1 MFVLFTNIAKK
12 LFLPAIEAASASEKA
27 DHSRN
32 GQTVEIVLTD
42 RALQDGRQDTR
53 IKKDNK
59 MKIDIMSDI
68 EDAVIVESPV
78 VAQSGNAIPPGENSL
93 PQPITGTTD
102 KQVENAVS
110 EELGSAVENAAPRTQ
125 DPDGI
130 AAAGAKAEALQPLG
144 DTEAKA
150 MVAQGTGETAGEES
164 NTERPTDCS
173 KARAA
178 GKRVRKKTTI
188 RRASSEG
195 ETGEAPAWNTPV
207 PFATHTLPGLDS
219 AKLPPVLGDFCR
231 GLSCE
236 MQVSEESVLANAL
249 AVVATCAQSTYSVD
263 LYGNIQPTNLFI
275 MSPTQSTSRKR
286 AALKACIAPI
296 TAWEAA
302 KARELEPRILRENIE
317 KRITKRAIRKLNRNA
332 EQAQSEK
339 DENALEALVTQIC
352 ELEARLKVT
361 TVVPRL
367 VTDTL
372 ARLEETVHQQNDT
385 LSLAS
390 ADDNCL
396 DILSSASSRSSK
408 ELMIRAWDASPYTVD
423 KKGKYYCMR
432 PRLTMTLAPRTS
444 ALEDPKKVRLL
455 QSRGLDTR
463 FIYLMPHNDSR
474 SLARGRRMP
483 GETAKAFFEKVLRL
497 LPASWNE
504 PGEAWNEPGE
514 AVTLTLSSDAEL
526 MWLDYQ
532 DKAERR
538 CQDLDAPMQEWTIRF
553 ASEVVG
559 RIAALFHLLS
569 CADPKNDRTISSEQM
584 AQALTLGDL
593 LFEHAK
599 AAFRLMRQDT
609 PEETARKVL
618 GLVTRK
624 CWSVFS
630 ARDCYQLLKG
640 QPPFRTMK
648 PLIEALED
656 LIERGYI
663 RTVSAKGKNGRAMKR
678 YELNPAV
685 VKKQE
690 EAQAT
695 AALDRGG
702 LTAPVETGEAPKAMA
717 EDNPASERK
726 DTSDSG
732 NASWAGSVEDSGSA
746 QTIEEATLEDGSAGK
761 SYEHAETGGGASAT
775 ADAEK
780 DAIPKVR
787 AQGLSDKI

>member
-150 MVAQGTGETAGEES
+150 MVESTGETAGEES

-178 GKRVRKKTTI
+178 GKRVRKKTAT
-188 RRASSEG
+188 RSRTSSEG

-207 PFATHTLPGLDS
+207 PFATHSLPGLDC
-219 AKLPPVLGDFCR
+219 AKLPPVLGNFCQ
-231 GLSCE
+231 GLAE
-236 MQVSEESVLANAL
+236 ELQMPRESVLANAL

-275 MSPTQSTSRKR
+275 MSPMRSASRKR

-302 KARELEPRILRENIE
+302 KARELEPRLLRENIE

-332 EQAQSEK
+332 EQAQIEK
-339 DENALEALVTQIC
+339 DENALEAFVTQIC

-396 DILSSASSRSSK
+396 DILSSASSRSAK
-408 ELMIRAWDASPYTVD
+408 DLMLRAWDASPYTVD

-463 FIYLMPHNDSR
+463 FIYLMPHNDVR
-474 SLARGRRMP
+474 ALARGRRMP

-504 PGEAWNEPGE
+504 PGEA
-514 AVTLTLSSDAEL
+514 VTLTLSSDAEL

-538 CQDLDAPMQEWTIRF
+538 CQGIDAPMQEWTIRF
-553 ASEVVG
+553 ASDVVG

-584 AQALTLGDL
+584 AQDLTLGDL

-624 CWSVFS
+624 SWSVFS
-630 ARDCYQLLKG
+630 ARVCYQLLKG

-648 PLIEALED
+648 PLKEALET

-685 VKKQE
+685 VIKQE

-702 LTAPVETGEAPKAMA
+702 ITAPVGTGETPRPMA
-717 EDNPASERK
+717 EDTPVSERK
-726 DTSDSG
+726 GTNGSG
-732 NASWAGSVEDSGSA
+732 HASGAGSVEDSGSA
-746 QTIEEATLEDGSAGK
+746 QFIEEATLEDGSAGT
-761 SYEHAETGGGASAT
+761 SYEHTEIGGGASAT

-780 DAIPKVR
+780 GAIPKVC

>member
-68 EDAVIVESPV
+68 EDAVIVEDPV

-93 PQPITGTTD
+93 PQPITGTME

-110 EELGSAVENAAPRTQ
+110 EELGSAVENAAARTQ

-130 AAAGAKAEALQPLG
+130 AAAGAKAEALQHLG

-150 MVAQGTGETAGEES
+150 MVESTGET
-164 NTERPTDCS
+164 
-173 KARAA
+173 A
-178 GKRVRKKTTI
+178 GKRVRKKTAT
-188 RRASSEG
+188 RSRTSSEG

-207 PFATHTLPGLDS
+207 PFATHSLPGLDC

-275 MSPTQSTSRKR
+275 MSPTQSASRKR

-332 EQAQSEK
+332 EQAQIEK
-339 DENALEALVTQIC
+339 DENALEAFVTQIC

-372 ARLEETVHQQNDT
+372 ARLEETVHQQNDS

-408 ELMIRAWDASPYTVD
+408 ELMLRAWDASPYTVD

-432 PRLTMTLAPRTS
+432 PRLSMTLAPRTS
-444 ALEDPKKVRLL
+444 ALEDPKKIKLL

-504 PGEAWNEPGE
+504 PGEA
-514 AVTLTLSSDAEL
+514 VTLTLSSDAEL

-538 CQDLDAPMQEWTIRF
+538 CQSLDAPMQEWTIRF

-559 RIAALFHLLS
+559 RIAALFHLIS

-584 AQALTLGDL
+584 AQALALGDL

-599 AAFRLMRQDT
+599 AAFRIMRQDT
-609 PEETARKVL
+609 PEETAGKVL

-624 CWSVFS
+624 SWSVFS

-648 PLIEALED
+648 PLKEALET

-685 VKKQE
+685 VIKQE

-702 LTAPVETGEAPKAMA
+702 ITAPVGTGETPRPMA

-726 DTSDSG
+726 RTNDSG
-732 NASWAGSVEDSGSA
+732 NASGVGSVEDSGSP
-746 QTIEEATLEDGSAGK
+746 QFIEGATPEDQSA
-761 SYEHAETGGGASAT
+761 SEPSEHAETKERAPAT
-775 ADAEK
+775 ADAEM
-780 DAIPKVR
+780 DAVPQVC

>member
-32 GQTVEIVLTD
+32 EQTVEIVLTD

-78 VAQSGNAIPPGENSL
+78 VAQSGNAIHPGENSL

-130 AAAGAKAEALQPLG
+130 AADGTKAEALQPLG

-150 MVAQGTGETAGEES
+150 MVAQSSGKTA
-164 NTERPTDCS
+164 D
-173 KARAA
+173 
-178 GKRVRKKTTI
+178 KRVRKKTTTKS
-188 RRASSEG
+188 RASSEG
-195 ETGEAPAWNTPV
+195 EAKKTPAWNTPV
-207 PFATHTLPGLDS
+207 PFATHTLPGLDC
-219 AKLPPVLGDFCR
+219 AKLPPVLGNFCQ
-231 GLSCE
+231 GLAE
-236 MQVSEESVLANAL
+236 ELQVPQESVLANAL
-249 AVVATCAQSTYSVD
+249 AVVATCAQSTYIVN
-263 LYGNIQPTNLFI
+263 LYGCNTQPTNLFI
-275 MSPTQSTSRKR
+275 MSPTQSASRKR

-317 KRITKRAIRKLNRNA
+317 KRITKRAIRKLNKNA
-332 EQAQSEK
+332 EQAQIEK
-339 DENALEALVTQIC
+339 DENTLEAFVTQIC
-352 ELEARLKVT
+352 ELEARLKV

-372 ARLEETVHQQNDT
+372 ARLEDTVHQQNDT

-408 ELMIRAWDASPYTVD
+408 ELMLRAWDASPYTVD

-444 ALEDPKKVRLL
+444 SLEDPKKVRLL

-483 GETAKAFFEKVLRL
+483 GETARAFFERVLRL

-504 PGEAWNEPGE
+504 PGEAI
-514 AVTLTLSSDAEL
+514 TLTLSSDAEL

-532 DKAERR
+532 DKAERL
-538 CQDLDAPMQEWTIRF
+538 CHDLDASMQEWTIRF

-609 PEETARKVL
+609 PEETAGKVL

-624 CWSVFS
+624 SWSVFS

-648 PLIEALED
+648 PLKEALEA

-663 RTVSAKGKNGRAMKR
+663 RTVSVKGKNGRAMKR

-685 VKKQE
+685 VIKQE

-702 LTAPVETGEAPKAMA
+702 ITAPVGTGETPRPMA

-726 DTSDSG
+726 GTNDSG
-732 NASWAGSVEDSGSA
+732 NASGAGSVEDSGSA
-746 QTIEEATLEDGSAGK
+746 QTVEGATPEDGSAGEP
-761 SYEHAETGGGASAT
+761 SEHVETGVGVPTT
-775 ADAEK
+775 ADDDKGAV
-780 DAIPKVR
+780 PQVC

>member
-150 MVAQGTGETAGEES
+150 MVTQSSGKTA
-164 NTERPTDCS
+164 D
-173 KARAA
+173 
-178 GKRVRKKTTI
+178 KRVGKKTATKS
-188 RRASSEG
+188 RTSSEG
-195 ETGEAPAWNTPV
+195 EAKEAPAWTTPV
-207 PFATHTLPGLDS
+207 PFATHTLPGLDC

-249 AVVATCAQSTYSVD
+249 AVVATCAQSTYIVD

-275 MSPTQSTSRKR
+275 MSPTQSASRKR

-317 KRITKRAIRKLNRNA
+317 KRITKRAIRKLNRHA
-332 EQAQSEK
+332 EQAQIEK
-339 DENALEALVTQIC
+339 DENALEAFVTQIC
-352 ELEARLKVT
+352 ELETRLKVT

-372 ARLEETVHQQNDT
+372 ARLEDTVHQQNDS

-408 ELMIRAWDASPYTVD
+408 ELMLRAWDASPYTVD

-432 PRLTMTLAPRTS
+432 PRLSMALAPRRS
-444 ALEDPKKVRLL
+444 ALEDPKKIKLL
-455 QSRGLDTR
+455 QSRELDTR

-504 PGEAWNEPGE
+504 PGEA
-514 AVTLTLSSDAEL
+514 VTLTLSSDAEL

-532 DKAERR
+532 DRAGRR
-538 CQDLDAPMQEWTIRF
+538 CQGLDAPMQEWTIRF

-624 CWSVFS
+624 SWSVFS

-648 PLIEALED
+648 PLKEALET

-685 VKKQE
+685 VIKQE

-702 LTAPVETGEAPKAMA
+702 LAPVGTGETPRPMA
-717 EDNPASERK
+717 EDNPVSERK
-726 DTSDSG
+726 GTNGSG
-732 NASWAGSVEDSGSA
+732 NASGAGSVEDSGSP
-746 QTIEEATLEDGSAGK
+746 QFIEGATPEDQSA
-761 SYEHAETGGGASAT
+761 SEPSEHAETGGGASAT
-775 ADAEK
+775 ADAEM
-780 DAIPKVR
+780 DAVPQVC
-787 AQGLSDKI
+787 AQGLSGKI

>member
-93 PQPITGTTD
+93 PQPITDTTD

-110 EELGSAVENAAPRTQ
+110 EELGSAVKNAAARTQ
-125 DPDGI
+125 DSDGI

-150 MVAQGTGETAGEES
+150 MVESTGET
-164 NTERPTDCS
+164 
-173 KARAA
+173 A
-178 GKRVRKKTTI
+178 GKRVRKKTAT
-188 RRASSEG
+188 RSRTSSEG

-207 PFATHTLPGLDS
+207 PFATHSLPGLDC
-219 AKLPPVLGDFCR
+219 AKLPPVLGNFCQ
-231 GLSCE
+231 GLADE
-236 MQVSEESVLANAL
+236 LQVPRESVLANTL

-275 MSPTQSTSRKR
+275 MSPMRSASRKR

-302 KARELEPRILRENIE
+302 KARELEPRLLRENIE

-332 EQAQSEK
+332 EQAQIEK
-339 DENALEALVTQIC
+339 DETALEALVTQIC
-352 ELEARLKVT
+352 ELETRLRVT

-372 ARLEETVHQQNDT
+372 ARLEETVHQQNDS

-408 ELMIRAWDASPYTVD
+408 ELMLRAWDASPYTVD

-432 PRLTMTLAPRTS
+432 PRLSMALAPRRS
-444 ALEDPKKVRLL
+444 AFEDPKKIKLL

-474 SLARGRRMP
+474 SPARGRRMP

-504 PGEAWNEPGE
+504 PGEA
-514 AVTLTLSSDAEL
+514 VTLTLSSDAEL
-526 MWLDYQ
+526 LWLEYQ
-532 DKAERR
+532 DRAERR
-538 CQDLDAPMQEWTIRF
+538 CQGLDAPMQEWTIRF
-553 ASEVVG
+553 ASDVVG
-559 RIAALFHLLS
+559 RIAALFHLIS

-584 AQALTLGDL
+584 AQALALGDL
-593 LFEHAK
+593 LFKHAK

-648 PLIEALED
+648 PLKEALET

-685 VKKQE
+685 VIKQE

-702 LTAPVETGEAPKAMA
+702 ITAPVGTGETPRPMA
-717 EDNPASERK
+717 EDNVSEHK
-726 DTSDSG
+726 GTSDSG

-746 QTIEEATLEDGSAGK
+746 QTIEEATPEDRSTEK
-761 SYEHAETGGGASAT
+761 SSEHVETGGGASAT
-775 ADAEK
+775 ANAEK
-780 DAIPKVR
+780 GAVPQVC

>member
-59 MKIDIMSDI
+59 MKIGIMSDI
-68 EDAVIVESPV
+68 EDAVIVEDPV

-150 MVAQGTGETAGEES
+150 MVAQSSGKTA
-164 NTERPTDCS
+164 D
-173 KARAA
+173 
-178 GKRVRKKTTI
+178 KRVRKKTTI

-195 ETGEAPAWNTPV
+195 ETKEAPAWTTPV
-207 PFATHTLPGLDS
+207 PFATHSLPRLDS
-219 AKLPPVLGDFCR
+219 AKLPPVLGNFCQ
-231 GLSCE
+231 GLAE
-236 MQVSEESVLANAL
+236 ELQVPKESVLANAL
-249 AVVATCAQSTYSVD
+249 AVVATCAQSTYSVN
-263 LYGNIQPTNLFI
+263 LYGCNTQPTNLFI
-275 MSPTQSTSRKR
+275 MSPAQSASRKR
-286 AALKACIAPI
+286 AALKACIAPT

-332 EQAQSEK
+332 EQAQIEK
-339 DENALEALVTQIC
+339 DENALEAFVTQIC
-352 ELEARLKVT
+352 ELETRLKVT

-372 ARLEETVHQQNDT
+372 ARLEETVHQQNDS

-408 ELMIRAWDASPYTVD
+408 ELMLRAWDASPYTVD

-483 GETAKAFFEKVLRL
+483 GETARAFFEKVLRL

-504 PGEAWNEPGE
+504 PGEAI
-514 AVTLTLSSDAEL
+514 TLTLSSDAEL

-538 CQDLDAPMQEWTIRF
+538 CQGLDAPMQEWTIRF

-609 PEETARKVL
+609 PEETAGKVL

-624 CWSVFS
+624 SWSLFS

-648 PLIEALED
+648 PLNEALET

-663 RTVSAKGKNGRAMKR
+663 RTVSVEGKNGRAMKR

-685 VKKQE
+685 VIKQE
-690 EAQAT
+690 EAQA
-695 AALDRGG
+695 ADALDRGS
-702 LTAPVETGEAPKAMA
+702 LTVGTGETPRPMA
-717 EDNPASERK
+717 EDNPVSEHK
-726 DTSDSG
+726 GTNGSG
-732 NASWAGSVEDSGSA
+732 NASGASSVEDSGSA
-746 QTIEEATLEDGSAGK
+746 QIVGKATPEDGSAGEP
-761 SYEHAETGGGASAT
+761 SEHVETGGGVLAT
-775 ADAEK
+775 ADAEM
-780 DAIPKVR
+780 DAVPQVC

>member
-68 EDAVIVESPV
+68 EDAVIVENPV
-78 VAQSGNAIPPGENSL
+78 VAQSGNTIPPGENSL
-93 PQPITGTTD
+93 PQPIAGTTD
-102 KQVENAVS
+102 KQVESAVS
-110 EELGSAVENAAPRTQ
+110 VELCSAVKNAAPHTQ

-150 MVAQGTGETAGEES
+150 MVESTGETAGDES
-164 NTERPTDCS
+164 NTERLTDCS

-178 GKRVRKKTTI
+178 GKRVRKKTAT
-188 RRASSEG
+188 RSRTSSEG

-207 PFATHTLPGLDS
+207 PFATHSLPGLDC
-219 AKLPPVLGDFCR
+219 AKLPPVLGNFCQ
-231 GLSCE
+231 GLAE
-236 MQVSEESVLANAL
+236 ELQVPRESVLANAL

-275 MSPTQSTSRKR
+275 MSPMRSASRKR

-317 KRITKRAIRKLNRNA
+317 KRITKRAIRKLNRHA
-332 EQAQSEK
+332 EQAQIEK
-339 DENALEALVTQIC
+339 DENALEAFVTQIC

-408 ELMIRAWDASPYTVD
+408 ELMLRAWDASPYTVD
-423 KKGKYYCMR
+423 KKGKFYCMR

-463 FIYLMPHNDSR
+463 FLYLMPHNDSR

-483 GETAKAFFEKVLRL
+483 GKTAKAFFEKVLRL

-504 PGEAWNEPGE
+504 PGEA
-514 AVTLTLSSDAEL
+514 VTLTLSSDAKL

-538 CQDLDAPMQEWTIRF
+538 CQGLDAPMQEWTIRF
-553 ASEVVG
+553 ASDVVG

-584 AQALTLGDL
+584 AQALALGDL

-624 CWSVFS
+624 SWSVFS

-648 PLIEALED
+648 PLKEALET

-685 VKKQE
+685 VIKQE

-702 LTAPVETGEAPKAMA
+702 ITAPVGTGETPRPMA

-726 DTSDSG
+726 RTNDSG
-732 NASWAGSVEDSGSA
+732 NASWDGSVEDSGSP
-746 QTIEEATLEDGSAGK
+746 QFI
-761 SYEHAETGGGASAT
+761 
-775 ADAEK
+775 
-780 DAIPKVR
+780 
-787 AQGLSDKI
+787 

>member
-68 EDAVIVESPV
+68 EDAVIVEDPV

-150 MVAQGTGETAGEES
+150 MVAQSSGKTA
-164 NTERPTDCS
+164 D
-173 KARAA
+173 
-178 GKRVRKKTTI
+178 KRVRKKTTI

-195 ETGEAPAWNTPV
+195 ETKEAPAWTTPV
-207 PFATHTLPGLDS
+207 PFATHSLPRLDS
-219 AKLPPVLGDFCR
+219 AKLPPVLGNFCQ
-231 GLSCE
+231 GLAE
-236 MQVSEESVLANAL
+236 ELQMPQESVLANAL

-275 MSPTQSTSRKR
+275 MSPMRSASRKR
-286 AALKACIAPI
+286 AALKACIAPT

-332 EQAQSEK
+332 EQAQIEK
-339 DENALEALVTQIC
+339 DENALEAFVTQIC
-352 ELEARLKVT
+352 ELETRLKVT

-372 ARLEETVHQQNDT
+372 ARLEETVHQQNDS

-408 ELMIRAWDASPYTVD
+408 ELMLRAWDASPYTVD

-483 GETAKAFFEKVLRL
+483 GETARAFFEKVLRL

-504 PGEAWNEPGE
+504 PGEAI
-514 AVTLTLSSDAEL
+514 TLTLSSDAEL

-538 CQDLDAPMQEWTIRF
+538 CQGLDAPMQEWTIRF

-609 PEETARKVL
+609 PEETAGKVL

-624 CWSVFS
+624 SWSLFS

-648 PLIEALED
+648 PLNEALET

-663 RTVSAKGKNGRAMKR
+663 RTVSVEGKNGRAMKR

-685 VKKQE
+685 VIKQE

-695 AALDRGG
+695 AALDRGS
-702 LTAPVETGEAPKAMA
+702 LTVGTGETPRPMA
-717 EDNPASERK
+717 EDNPVSEHK
-726 DTSDSG
+726 GTNGSG
-732 NASWAGSVEDSGSA
+732 NASGASSVEDSGSA
-746 QTIEEATLEDGSAGK
+746 QIVGKATPEDGSAGEP
-761 SYEHAETGGGASAT
+761 SEHVETGGGVLAT
-775 ADAEK
+775 ADAEM
-780 DAIPKVR
+780 DAVPQVC

>member
-68 EDAVIVESPV
+68 EDAVIVEDPV

-93 PQPITGTTD
+93 PQPITGTMD

-150 MVAQGTGETAGEES
+150 MVAQSSGKTA
-164 NTERPTDCS
+164 D
-173 KARAA
+173 
-178 GKRVRKKTTI
+178 KRVRKKTATKS
-188 RRASSEG
+188 RASSEG

-207 PFATHTLPGLDS
+207 LFATHTLPGLDC
-219 AKLPPVLGDFCR
+219 AKLPPVLGAFCR

-275 MSPTQSTSRKR
+275 MSPMRSASRKR
-286 AALKACIAPI
+286 AALKTCVAPI

-302 KARELEPRILRENIE
+302 KARELEPRIIRENIE

-332 EQAQSEK
+332 EQAQIEK
-339 DENALEALVTQIC
+339 DETALEALVTQIC

-372 ARLEETVHQQNDT
+372 ARLEETVHQQNDS

-408 ELMIRAWDASPYTVD
+408 ELMLRAWDASPYTVD

-432 PRLTMTLAPRTS
+432 PRLSMTLAPRRS

-483 GETAKAFFEKVLRL
+483 GETVRAFFEKVLRL
-497 LPASWNE
+497 LPAS
-504 PGEAWNEPGE
+504 WNEPGE

-532 DKAERR
+532 DKAERL
-538 CQDLDAPMQEWTIRF
+538 CQGLDAPMQEWTIRF
-553 ASEVVG
+553 ASDVVG
-559 RIAALFHLLS
+559 RIAALFHLIS

-584 AQALTLGDL
+584 AQALALGDL

-599 AAFRLMRQDT
+599 EAFRLMRQDT

-624 CWSVFS
+624 SWSVFS

-648 PLIEALED
+648 PLKEALET
-656 LIERGYI
+656 LIERCYI

-685 VKKQE
+685 VIKQE
-690 EAQAT
+690 EAQA
-695 AALDRGG
+695 ADALDRGS
-702 LTAPVETGEAPKAMA
+702 LTVGTGETPRPMA
-717 EDNPASERK
+717 EDNPVSEHK
-726 DTSDSG
+726 GTNGSG
-732 NASWAGSVEDSGSA
+732 NASGAGSVEDSGSP
-746 QTIEEATLEDGSAGK
+746 QFIEGATPEDQSA
-761 SYEHAETGGGASAT
+761 SEPSEHAETGGGASAT
-775 ADAEK
+775 ADAEMN
-780 DAIPKVR
+780 AVPQVC
-787 AQGLSDKI
+787 AQGLSDRI

>member
-1 MFVLFTNIAKK
+1 MFTLLGNILKSC
-12 LFLPAIEAASASEKA
+12 FPPASKVMFRTWSANDALCRE
-27 DHSRN
+27 
-32 GQTVEIVLTD
+32 TVRIVLIGK
-42 RALQDGRQDTR
+42 APQDAMEDAGTQV
-53 IKKDNK
+53 KKDNK
-59 MKIDIMSDI
+59 MKINMSDI
-68 EDAVIVESPV
+68 EDAVIVEGPV
-78 VAQSGNAIPPGENSL
+78 DPPSGNASQPGVRAL
-93 PQPITGTTD
+93 PQPIAGIVD
-102 KQVENAVS
+102 KQAKKAVNAEVESSVEN
-110 EELGSAVENAAPRTQ
+110 ERTL
-125 DPDGI
+125 DSDGI
-130 AAAGAKAEALQPLG
+130 AAAETGAEALQPLE
-144 DTEAKA
+144 DTEAKS
-150 MVAQGTGETAGEES
+150 MVAQSTGKPEGEES
-164 NTERPTDCS
+164 KTEIPN
-173 KARAA
+173 ARAA
-178 GKRVRKKTTI
+178 GKRVRKKTATKSC
-188 RRASSEG
+188 ASSEG
-195 ETGEAPAWNTPV
+195 EAKDAPAWATPV
-207 PFATHTLPGLDS
+207 PFATHSLPGLDC
-219 AKLPPVLGDFCR
+219 AKLPPVLGNFCQ
-231 GLSCE
+231 GLADE
-236 MQVSEESVLANAL
+236 LQVPRESVLANAL

-275 MSPTQSTSRKR
+275 MSPTQSASRKR

-302 KARELEPRILRENIE
+302 KARELEPKILRENIE

-332 EQAQSEK
+332 EQAQIEK

-408 ELMIRAWDASPYTVD
+408 ELMLRAWDASPYTVD

-432 PRLTMTLAPRTS
+432 PRLSMTLAPRTS
-444 ALEDPKKVRLL
+444 ALEDPKKIKLL

-483 GETAKAFFEKVLRL
+483 GETARAFFEKVLRL
-497 LPASWNE
+497 LPAS
-504 PGEAWNEPGE
+504 WNEPGE

-538 CQDLDAPMQEWTIRF
+538 CQGIDAPMQEWTIRF
-553 ASEVVG
+553 ASDVVG
-559 RIAALFHLLS
+559 RIAALFHLIS

-624 CWSVFS
+624 SWSVFS

-648 PLIEALED
+648 PLKEALET

-685 VKKQE
+685 VIKQE

-702 LTAPVETGEAPKAMA
+702 ITAPVGTGETPRPMA
-717 EDNPASERK
+717 EDTPVSERK
-726 DTSDSG
+726 GTNGSG
-732 NASWAGSVEDSGSA
+732 HASGAGSVEDSGSA
-746 QTIEEATLEDGSAGK
+746 QFIEEATLEDGSAGT
-761 SYEHAETGGGASAT
+761 SYEHTEIGGGASAT

-780 DAIPKVR
+780 GAIPKVC

>member
-1 MFVLFTNIAKK
+1 MFTLLGNILKSC
-12 LFLPAIEAASASEKA
+12 FPPASKVMFRTWSANDALCRE
-27 DHSRN
+27 
-32 GQTVEIVLTD
+32 TVRIVLIGK
-42 RALQDGRQDTR
+42 APQDAMEDAGTQV
-53 IKKDNK
+53 KKNNK
-59 MKIDIMSDI
+59 MKINMSDI
-68 EDAVIVESPV
+68 EDAVIVVGPV
-78 VAQSGNAIPPGENSL
+78 DPPSGNASQPGVRAL
-93 PQPITGTTD
+93 PQPIAGIVD
-102 KQVENAVS
+102 KQAKKAVNAEVESSVEN
-110 EELGSAVENAAPRTQ
+110 ERTL
-125 DPDGI
+125 DSDGI
-130 AAAGAKAEALQPLG
+130 AAAETGAEALQPLG

-150 MVAQGTGETAGEES
+150 MVESTGETAGEES

-173 KARAA
+173 KDGAA
-178 GKRVRKKTTI
+178 GKRVRKKTAT
-188 RRASSEG
+188 RSRTSSEG
-195 ETGEAPAWNTPV
+195 ETGEAPAWTTPV
-207 PFATHTLPGLDS
+207 PFATHSLPGLDC
-219 AKLPPVLGDFCR
+219 AKLPPVLGNFCQ
-231 GLSCE
+231 GLAE
-236 MQVSEESVLANAL
+236 ELQVPQESVLANAL

-263 LYGNIQPTNLFI
+263 LYGNIQSTNLFI
-275 MSPTQSTSRKR
+275 MSPMRSASRKR

-332 EQAQSEK
+332 EQAQIEK
-339 DENALEALVTQIC
+339 DETALEAFVTQIC
-352 ELEARLKVT
+352 ELETRLKVT

-372 ARLEETVHQQNDT
+372 ARLEETVHQQNDS

-408 ELMIRAWDASPYTVD
+408 ELMLRAWDASPYTVD

-463 FIYLMPHNDSR
+463 FIYLMPHNDVR

-483 GETAKAFFEKVLRL
+483 GETARAFFEKVLRL
-497 LPASWNE
+497 LPAS
-504 PGEAWNEPGE
+504 WNEPGE

-532 DKAERR
+532 DRAERL
-538 CQDLDAPMQEWTIRF
+538 CQGLDAPMQEWTIRF

-559 RIAALFHLLS
+559 RIAALFHLIS

-618 GLVTRK
+618 DLVTRK
-624 CWSVFS
+624 SWSVFS

-648 PLIEALED
+648 PLNEALET

-685 VKKQE
+685 
-690 EAQAT
+690 
-695 AALDRGG
+695 
-702 LTAPVETGEAPKAMA
+702 
-717 EDNPASERK
+717 
-726 DTSDSG
+726 
-732 NASWAGSVEDSGSA
+732 
-746 QTIEEATLEDGSAGK
+746 
-761 SYEHAETGGGASAT
+761 
-775 ADAEK
+775 
-780 DAIPKVR
+780 AIK
-787 AQGLSDKI
+787 

>member
-68 EDAVIVESPV
+68 EDAVIVEDPV

-93 PQPITGTTD
+93 PQPITGTMD

-110 EELGSAVENAAPRTQ
+110 EELGSAVENTAPRTQ

-130 AAAGAKAEALQPLG
+130 AAAGAKAEALQHLG

-150 MVAQGTGETAGEES
+150 MVESTGETAG
-164 NTERPTDCS
+164 
-173 KARAA
+173 
-178 GKRVRKKTTI
+178 KRVGKKTAT
-188 RRASSEG
+188 RSRTSSEG

-207 PFATHTLPGLDS
+207 PFATHSLPGLDC

-275 MSPTQSTSRKR
+275 MSPTQSASRKR

-332 EQAQSEK
+332 EQAQIEK
-339 DENALEALVTQIC
+339 DENALEAFVTQLC
-352 ELEARLKVT
+352 ELETRLKVT

-385 LSLAS
+385 LSLAT

-408 ELMIRAWDASPYTVD
+408 ELMLRAWDASPYTVD
-423 KKGKYYCMR
+423 KKGKFYCMR

-504 PGEAWNEPGE
+504 PGEA
-514 AVTLTLSSDAEL
+514 VTLTLSSDAEL

-532 DKAERR
+532 DKAERL
-538 CQDLDAPMQEWTIRF
+538 CHELDASMQEWTIRF

-559 RIAALFHLLS
+559 RIAALFHLIS

-584 AQALTLGDL
+584 AQALALGDL

-624 CWSVFS
+624 SWSLFS

-648 PLIEALED
+648 PLNKALED
-656 LIERGYI
+656 LIEHGYI
-663 RTVSAKGKNGRAMKR
+663 RTVSAKGRNGRAMKR

-685 VKKQE
+685 VIKQE

-702 LTAPVETGEAPKAMA
+702 LTLGTGETPRPMA

-726 DTSDSG
+726 STNDSG
-732 NASWAGSVEDSGSA
+732 NTSWAGSVEDSESA
-746 QTIEEATLEDGSAGK
+746 QTVEEATLEDGSAGK
-761 SYEHAETGGGASAT
+761 SYEHAETGGGAPAT
-775 ADAEK
+775 ADAEM
-780 DAIPKVR
+780 DAVPQVC

>member
-32 GQTVEIVLTD
+32 GQTVEIALTD

-93 PQPITGTTD
+93 PQPITGTMD

-125 DPDGI
+125 DSDGI

-150 MVAQGTGETAGEES
+150 MVESTGETAGEES
-164 NTERPTDCS
+164 NTERLTDCS

-178 GKRVRKKTTI
+178 GKRVRKKTAT
-188 RRASSEG
+188 RSRTSSEG

-207 PFATHTLPGLDS
+207 PFATHSLPGLDC
-219 AKLPPVLGDFCR
+219 AKLPPVLGNFCQ
-231 GLSCE
+231 GLAE
-236 MQVSEESVLANAL
+236 ELQIPRESVLANAL

-275 MSPTQSTSRKR
+275 MSPMRSASRKR

-302 KARELEPRILRENIE
+302 KARELEPRLLRENIE

-332 EQAQSEK
+332 EQAQIEK
-339 DENALEALVTQIC
+339 DENALEAFVTQIC

-372 ARLEETVHQQNDT
+372 ARLEETVHQQNDS

-408 ELMIRAWDASPYTVD
+408 ELMLRAWDASPYTVD

-463 FIYLMPHNDSR
+463 FLYLMPHNDSR

-483 GETAKAFFEKVLRL
+483 GETARAFFEKVLRL
-497 LPASWNE
+497 LPAS
-504 PGEAWNEPGE
+504 WNEPGE

-532 DKAERR
+532 DKAERL
-538 CQDLDAPMQEWTIRF
+538 CQGLDAPMQEWTIRF

-559 RIAALFHLLS
+559 RIAALFHLIS

-584 AQALTLGDL
+584 AQALALGDL

-624 CWSVFS
+624 SWSLFS

-648 PLIEALED
+648 PLNKALED
-656 LIERGYI
+656 LIEHGYI
-663 RTVSAKGKNGRAMKR
+663 RTVSAKGRNGRAMKR

-685 VKKQE
+685 VIKQE

-702 LTAPVETGEAPKAMA
+702 LTPVGTGETPRPMA

-726 DTSDSG
+726 STNDSG
-732 NASWAGSVEDSGSA
+732 NTSWAGDGVDAESA
-746 QTIEEATLEDGSAGK
+746 QTVEEATLEDGSAGK
-761 SYEHAETGGGASAT
+761 SYEHAETGGGAPAT
-775 ADAEK
+775 ADAEM
-780 DAIPKVR
+780 DAVPQVC
-787 AQGLSDKI
+787 AQGLSDKEQATAD

>member
-68 EDAVIVESPV
+68 EDAVIVETPV

-93 PQPITGTTD
+93 PQPITGTMD

-110 EELGSAVENAAPRTQ
+110 EALGSAVENAASRTQ
-125 DPDGI
+125 DSDGI
-130 AAAGAKAEALQPLG
+130 AAVGAKAEALQPLG

-150 MVAQGTGETAGEES
+150 MVESTGETAGEES
-164 NTERPTDCS
+164 KTERPTDCS

-178 GKRVRKKTTI
+178 GKRVRKKTAT
-188 RRASSEG
+188 RSRTSSEG

-207 PFATHTLPGLDS
+207 PFATHSLPGLDC
-219 AKLPPVLGDFCR
+219 AKLPPVLGNFCQ
-231 GLSCE
+231 GLAE
-236 MQVSEESVLANAL
+236 ELQMPRESVLANAL
-249 AVVATCAQSTYSVD
+249 AVVATCAQSTYIVN
-263 LYGNIQPTNLFI
+263 LYGCNTQPTNLFI
-275 MSPTQSTSRKR
+275 MSPMRSASRKR

-332 EQAQSEK
+332 EQAQIEK

-372 ARLEETVHQQNDT
+372 ARLEETVHQQNDS

-408 ELMIRAWDASPYTVD
+408 ELMLRAWDASPYTVD

-444 ALEDPKKVRLL
+444 ALEDPKKIKLL

-463 FIYLMPHNDSR
+463 FIYLMPHNNSR

-483 GETAKAFFEKVLRL
+483 GETARAFFEKVLRL

-504 PGEAWNEPGE
+504 PVEAI
-514 AVTLTLSSDAEL
+514 TLTLSSDAEL

-532 DKAERR
+532 DKAERL
-538 CQDLDAPMQEWTIRF
+538 CHDLDASMQEWTIRF

-559 RIAALFHLLS
+559 RIAALFHLIS

-584 AQALTLGDL
+584 AQALALGDL

-609 PEETARKVL
+609 PEETAGKVL

-624 CWSVFS
+624 SWSVFS

-648 PLIEALED
+648 PLKEALET

-685 VKKQE
+685 VIKQ

-695 AALDRGG
+695 DALDRGG
-702 LTAPVETGEAPKAMA
+702 LQVGTGETPRPMA
-717 EDNPASERK
+717 EDNPVSERK
-726 DTSDSG
+726 GTNGSG
-732 NASWAGSVEDSGSA
+732 NASGAGSVEDSGSP
-746 QTIEEATLEDGSAGK
+746 QFIEGATPKDGSADEP
-761 SYEHAETGGGASAT
+761 SEYAETGRGASAT
-775 ADAEK
+775 TDAEK
-780 DAIPKVR
+780 GTVPQVC
-787 AQGLSDKI
+787 AQGLSGKEQATAD

>member
-68 EDAVIVESPV
+68 EDAVIVEDPV

-93 PQPITGTTD
+93 PQPITGTMD

-125 DPDGI
+125 DSDGI

-150 MVAQGTGETAGEES
+150 MVESTGETAGEES

-173 KARAA
+173 KAGAA
-178 GKRVRKKTTI
+178 GKRVRKKTAT
-188 RRASSEG
+188 RSRTSSEG
-195 ETGEAPAWNTPV
+195 ETGEASAWTTPV
-207 PFATHTLPGLDS
+207 PFATHTLPGLDC
-219 AKLPPVLGDFCR
+219 AKLPPVLGNFCQ
-231 GLSCE
+231 GLAE
-236 MQVSEESVLANAL
+236 ELQVSQESVLANTL

-275 MSPTQSTSRKR
+275 MSPTQSASRKR

-302 KARELEPRILRENIE
+302 KARELEPRITRENIE
-317 KRITKRAIRKLNRNA
+317 KRIIKRAIRKLNRNA
-332 EQAQSEK
+332 EQAQIEK
-339 DENALEALVTQIC
+339 DETTLEALVTQIC
-352 ELEARLKVT
+352 ELEARLRVT

-372 ARLEETVHQQNDT
+372 ARLEDTVHQQNDT

-408 ELMIRAWDASPYTVD
+408 ELMLRAWDASPYTVD

-444 ALEDPKKVRLL
+444 ALEDPKKIKLL

-483 GETAKAFFEKVLRL
+483 GKTAKAFFEKVLRL
-497 LPASWNE
+497 LPAS
-504 PGEAWNEPGE
+504 WNEPGE

-538 CQDLDAPMQEWTIRF
+538 CQSLDAPMQEWTIRF

-559 RIAALFHLLS
+559 RIAALFHLIS

-599 AAFRLMRQDT
+599 AAFRLIRQDT

-624 CWSVFS
+624 SWSLFS

-648 PLIEALED
+648 PLKEALEA
-656 LIERGYI
+656 LIEHGYI

-685 VKKQE
+685 VIKQE

-702 LTAPVETGEAPKAMA
+702 ITAPVGTGETPRPMA
-717 EDNPASERK
+717 EDTPVSERK
-726 DTSDSG
+726 GTNGSG
-732 NASWAGSVEDSGSA
+732 HASGAGSVEDSGSA
-746 QTIEEATLEDGSAGK
+746 QFIEEATLEDGSAGT
-761 SYEHAETGGGASAT
+761 SYEHTEIGGGASAT

-780 DAIPKVR
+780 GAIPKVC

>member
-1 MFVLFTNIAKK
+1 M
-12 LFLPAIEAASASEKA
+12 
-27 DHSRN
+27 
-32 GQTVEIVLTD
+32 LTD
-42 RALQDGRQDTR
+42 RALHDGARKAGTQ
-53 IKKDNK
+53 IKTDNT
-59 MKIDIMSDI
+59 MKINMSDI
-68 EDAVIVESPV
+68 EDAVIVEDPV
-78 VAQSGNAIPPGENSL
+78 VAQSG
-93 PQPITGTTD
+93 
-102 KQVENAVS
+102 NAVS
-110 EELGSAVENAAPRTQ
+110 EELGSAVENAAAHTQ
-125 DPDGI
+125 DSDGI
-130 AAAGAKAEALQPLG
+130 AAAGTKAEALQPHA
-144 DTEAKA
+144 EAKA
-150 MVAQGTGETAGEES
+150 MVESTGETAGEES

-178 GKRVRKKTTI
+178 GKRGRKKTAT
-188 RRASSEG
+188 RSRTSSEG

-207 PFATHTLPGLDS
+207 PFATHSLPGLDC
-219 AKLPPVLGDFCR
+219 AKLPPVLGNFCQ
-231 GLSCE
+231 GLADE
-236 MQVSEESVLANAL
+236 LQVPQESVLANAL
-249 AVVATCAQSTYSVD
+249 AVVATCAQSTYIVN
-263 LYGNIQPTNLFI
+263 LYGCNTQPTNLFI
-275 MSPTQSTSRKR
+275 MSPTQSASRKR

-332 EQAQSEK
+332 EQAQIEK
-339 DENALEALVTQIC
+339 DENALEAFVTQIC

-408 ELMIRAWDASPYTVD
+408 ELMLRAWDASPYTVD

-444 ALEDPKKVRLL
+444 ALEDPKKIKLL

-463 FIYLMPHNDSR
+463 FIYLMPHNDVR

-483 GETAKAFFEKVLRL
+483 GETARAFFEKVLRL
-497 LPASWNE
+497 LPAS
-504 PGEAWNEPGE
+504 WNEPGE

-538 CQDLDAPMQEWTIRF
+538 CQGLDAPMQEWTIRF

-569 CADPKNDRTISSEQM
+569 CADPKTHRTISSEQM
-584 AQALTLGDL
+584 AQALALGDL

-599 AAFRLMRQDT
+599 AAFRLMCQDT
-609 PEETARKVL
+609 PEETAGKVL

-624 CWSVFS
+624 SWSVFS

-648 PLIEALED
+648 PLKEALET

-663 RTVSAKGKNGRAMKR
+663 RTVSVKGKNGRAMKR

-685 VKKQE
+685 VIKE

-695 AALDRGG
+695 VALDRGG
-702 LTAPVETGEAPKAMA
+702 LAPVGTGETPRPMA
-717 EDNPASERK
+717 EDNPVSERMG
-726 DTSDSG
+726 TNGSG
-732 NASWAGSVEDSGSA
+732 HASGAGSVEDSGSA
-746 QTIEEATLEDGSAGK
+746 QIVGEATPKDGSAGEP
-761 SYEHAETGGGASAT
+761 SEHTEAGRGASAT
-775 ADAEK
+775 ADA
-780 DAIPKVR
+780 
-787 AQGLSDKI
+787 

>member
-110 EELGSAVENAAPRTQ
+110 EELGSAVENAAARRQ
-125 DPDGI
+125 DSDGI
-130 AAAGAKAEALQPLG
+130 AAAEAKAEALQPLG

-150 MVAQGTGETAGEES
+150 MVAQGSGKTAG
-164 NTERPTDCS
+164 RRVGK
-173 KARAA
+173 KAATKSRT
-178 GKRVRKKTTI
+178 G
-188 RRASSEG
+188 SEG
-195 ETGEAPAWNTPV
+195 EAKDAPEWTTPV
-207 PFATHTLPGLDS
+207 PFATHSLPGLDC

-275 MSPTQSTSRKR
+275 MSPTQSASRKR

-332 EQAQSEK
+332 EQAQIEK

-372 ARLEETVHQQNDT
+372 ARLEETVHQQNDS

-408 ELMIRAWDASPYTVD
+408 ELMLRAWDASPYTVD

-463 FIYLMPHNDSR
+463 FLYLMPHNDSR

-483 GETAKAFFEKVLRL
+483 GETARAFFEKVLRL

-504 PGEAWNEPGE
+504 PGEA
-514 AVTLTLSSDAEL
+514 VTLTLSSDAEL
-526 MWLDYQ
+526 LWLDYQ
-532 DKAERR
+532 NKAERR
-538 CQDLDAPMQEWTIRF
+538 CQSLDAPMQEWTIRF

-559 RIAALFHLLS
+559 RIAALFHLIS

-609 PEETARKVL
+609 PEETAKKVL

-624 CWSVFS
+624 SWSVFS

-648 PLIEALED
+648 PLNETLET
-656 LIERGYI
+656 LIEHGYI
-663 RTVSAKGKNGRAMKR
+663 RTVSAKGRNGRAMKR

-685 VKKQE
+685 VIKQE

-717 EDNPASERK
+717 EDNPVSEHK
-726 DTSDSG
+726 GTNGSG
-732 NASWAGSVEDSGSA
+732 NASGAGFVEDARSPQIVEG
-746 QTIEEATLEDGSAGK
+746 ATPEDGSAGT
-761 SYEHAETGGGASAT
+761 SHEHAETGEGASAT

-780 DAIPKVR
+780 GAVPQVC
-787 AQGLSDKI
+787 AQGLSGKI

>member
-12 LFLPAIEAASASEKA
+12 LFLPAIEAVSESENA
-27 DHSRN
+27 DSRN

-59 MKIDIMSDI
+59 MKIDITSDI
-68 EDAVIVESPV
+68 EDAVIVEDPV

-110 EELGSAVENAAPRTQ
+110 EELCSAVENAAARRQ
-125 DPDGI
+125 DSDGI
-130 AAAGAKAEALQPLG
+130 AAAEAKAEALQPLG

-150 MVAQGTGETAGEES
+150 MVAQGSGKTAG
-164 NTERPTDCS
+164 RRVGK
-173 KARAA
+173 KAATKSRT
-178 GKRVRKKTTI
+178 G
-188 RRASSEG
+188 SEG
-195 ETGEAPAWNTPV
+195 EAKDAPEWTTPV
-207 PFATHTLPGLDS
+207 PFATHTLPGLDC
-219 AKLPPVLGDFCR
+219 ARLPPVLGNFCQ
-231 GLSCE
+231 GLAE
-236 MQVSEESVLANAL
+236 ELQMPRESVLANAL

-263 LYGNIQPTNLFI
+263 LYSNIQPTNLFI
-275 MSPTQSTSRKR
+275 MSPMRSASRKR

-317 KRITKRAIRKLNRNA
+317 KRITKRAIRKLNKKA
-332 EQAQSEK
+332 EQAQIEK
-339 DENALEALVTQIC
+339 DETTLEAFVTQIC

-367 VTDTL
+367 VIDTL
-372 ARLEETVHQQNDT
+372 ARLEETVHQQNDS

-408 ELMIRAWDASPYTVD
+408 ELMLRAWDASPYTVD
-423 KKGKYYCMR
+423 KKSKYYCMR
-432 PRLTMTLAPRTS
+432 PRLTMVLAPRTS

-463 FIYLMPHNDSR
+463 FIYLMPQHGSR
-474 SLARGRRMP
+474 TLARGRRMS
-483 GETAKAFFEKVLRL
+483 GETARAFFERVLRL

-504 PGEAWNEPGE
+504 PGEAI
-514 AVTLTLSSDAEL
+514 TLTLSPDAEL
-526 MWLDYQ
+526 MWLNYQ
-532 DKAERR
+532 DRAERL
-538 CQDLDAPMQEWTIRF
+538 CQGLDAPMQEWTISL

-569 CADPKNDRTISSEQM
+569 CANPKIDRTISSEQM
-584 AQALTLGDL
+584 EQALTLGDL
-593 LFEHAK
+593 LIEHAK
-599 AAFRLMRQDT
+599 AAFRLMLQDT

-624 CWSVFS
+624 SWSVFS

-648 PLIEALED
+648 PLKEALEI

-663 RTVSAKGKNGRAMKR
+663 RTVSAMGKNGRAMKR

-685 VKKQE
+685 VIKQE

-702 LTAPVETGEAPKAMA
+702 ITAPVGTGETPRPMA

-726 DTSDSG
+726 GTNDSG
-732 NASWAGSVEDSGSA
+732 NASGASSVEDSGSA
-746 QTIEEATLEDGSAGK
+746 QIVGEATPKDGSAWT
-761 SYEHAETGGGASAT
+761 SYEHAETGGGVLAT
-775 ADAEK
+775 ADAEM
-780 DAIPKVR
+780 DAVPQVC
-787 AQGLSDKI
+787 AQGLSGKI

>member
-1 MFVLFTNIAKK
+1 MFVLFTYIAKK

-68 EDAVIVESPV
+68 EDAVIVEDPV

-110 EELGSAVENAAPRTQ
+110 EELGSAVENAAPRMQ

-130 AAAGAKAEALQPLG
+130 AASGAKAEALQPLG

-150 MVAQGTGETAGEES
+150 MVAQSSGKT
-164 NTERPTDCS
+164 
-173 KARAA
+173 A
-178 GKRVRKKTTI
+178 GKRVRKKTAT
-188 RRASSEG
+188 RSRTSSEG

-207 PFATHTLPGLDS
+207 PFATHSLPGLDS
-219 AKLPPVLGDFCR
+219 AKLPPVLGNFCQ
-231 GLSCE
+231 GLAE
-236 MQVSEESVLANAL
+236 ELQVPQESVLANAL
-249 AVVATCAQSTYSVD
+249 AVVATCAQSTYNVD

-275 MSPTQSTSRKR
+275 MSPMRSASRKR
-286 AALKACIAPI
+286 AALKTCVAPI

-317 KRITKRAIRKLNRNA
+317 KRITKRAIRKLNKNA
-332 EQAQSEK
+332 EQAQIEK
-339 DENALEALVTQIC
+339 DENALEAFVTQIC
-352 ELEARLKVT
+352 ELEARLRVT

-372 ARLEETVHQQNDT
+372 ARLEETVHQQNDS

-408 ELMIRAWDASPYTVD
+408 ELMLRAWDASPYTVD

-432 PRLTMTLAPRTS
+432 PRLSMTLAPRTS
-444 ALEDPKKVRLL
+444 ALEDPKKIKLL

-463 FIYLMPHNDSR
+463 FIYLMPHNNSR

-483 GETAKAFFEKVLRL
+483 GETARAFFEKVLRL

-504 PGEAWNEPGE
+504 PGEA
-514 AVTLTLSSDAEL
+514 VTLTLSSDAEL
-526 MWLDYQ
+526 LWLDYQ
-532 DKAERR
+532 DRAERL
-538 CQDLDAPMQEWTIRF
+538 CHDLDASMQEWTIRF

-559 RIAALFHLLS
+559 RIAAL
-569 CADPKNDRTISSEQM
+569 
-584 AQALTLGDL
+584 
-593 LFEHAK
+593 LF
-599 AAFRLMRQDT
+599 
-609 PEETARKVL
+609 
-618 GLVTRK
+618 
-624 CWSVFS
+624 C
-630 ARDCYQLLKG
+630 
-640 QPPFRTMK
+640 
-648 PLIEALED
+648 
-656 LIERGYI
+656 
-663 RTVSAKGKNGRAMKR
+663 
-678 YELNPAV
+678 
-685 VKKQE
+685 
-690 EAQAT
+690 
-695 AALDRGG
+695 
-702 LTAPVETGEAPKAMA
+702 
-717 EDNPASERK
+717 DN
-726 DTSDSG
+726 
-732 NASWAGSVEDSGSA
+732 
-746 QTIEEATLEDGSAGK
+746 
-761 SYEHAETGGGASAT
+761 
-775 ADAEK
+775 
-780 DAIPKVR
+780 
-787 AQGLSDKI
+787 

>member
-93 PQPITGTTD
+93 PQPITGTMD
-102 KQVENAVS
+102 KQVESAVS
-110 EELGSAVENAAPRTQ
+110 VDLGSAAKNAAPRTQ

-144 DTEAKA
+144 DAEAKA
-150 MVAQGTGETAGEES
+150 MVTQSTGET
-164 NTERPTDCS
+164 
-173 KARAA
+173 A
-178 GKRVRKKTTI
+178 GKRVRKKTGT
-188 RRASSEG
+188 RSRASSEG
-195 ETGEAPAWNTPV
+195 EVKEVPAWTTPV
-207 PFATHTLPGLDS
+207 PFATHSLPRLDC
-219 AKLPPVLGDFCR
+219 ARLPPVLGNFCQ
-231 GLSCE
+231 GLAE
-236 MQVSEESVLANAL
+236 ELQMPQESVLANAL

-275 MSPTQSTSRKR
+275 MSPMRSASRKR
-286 AALKACIAPI
+286 AALKTCVAPI

-302 KARELEPRILRENIE
+302 KARELEPRITRENIQ
-317 KRITKRAIRKLNRNA
+317 KRIIKRAIRKLNKNA
-332 EQAQSEK
+332 EQAQIEK
-339 DENALEALVTQIC
+339 DENTLEAFVTQIC
-352 ELEARLKVT
+352 ELETRLKVT

-396 DILSSASSRSSK
+396 DILSLASSRSAK
-408 ELMIRAWDASPYTVD
+408 DLMLRAWDASPYTVD
-423 KKGKYYCMR
+423 KKGRFYCMR

-444 ALEDPKKVRLL
+444 ALEDPKKIKLL

-463 FIYLMPHNDSR
+463 FLYLMPHNDAR

-483 GETAKAFFEKVLRL
+483 RETAKAFFEKVLRL

-504 PGEAWNEPGE
+504 PGEA
-514 AVTLTLSSDAEL
+514 VTLTLSSDAEL
-526 MWLDYQ
+526 LWLDYQ
-532 DKAERR
+532 DRAERL

-559 RIAALFHLLS
+559 RIAALFHLIS

-584 AQALTLGDL
+584 AQALALGDL

-624 CWSVFS
+624 SWSLFS

-648 PLIEALED
+648 PLKEALED

-663 RTVSAKGKNGRAMKR
+663 RTVSVRGKNGRAMKR

-685 VKKQE
+685 VIKQE

-702 LTAPVETGEAPKAMA
+702 ITAPVGTGETPRPMA

-726 DTSDSG
+726 GTSDSG

-746 QTIEEATLEDGSAGK
+746 QTVEEATLEDGSAGEP
-761 SYEHAETGGGASAT
+761 SEHAETGGGASAT

>member
-68 EDAVIVESPV
+68 EDAVIVEAPV

-93 PQPITGTTD
+93 PQPITGTMD

-110 EELGSAVENAAPRTQ
+110 EELGSAVENAAARTQ
-125 DPDGI
+125 EPDGI
-130 AAAGAKAEALQPLG
+130 AAAGAKAESLQPLG
-144 DTEAKA
+144 DAEAKA
-150 MVAQGTGETAGEES
+150 MVAQSSG
-164 NTERPTDCS
+164 
-173 KARAA
+173 KAAD
-178 GKRVRKKTTI
+178 KRVRKKTAT
-188 RRASSEG
+188 RSRTSSKG
-195 ETGEAPAWNTPV
+195 EVKETPAWTTPV
-207 PFATHTLPGLDS
+207 PFATHSLPGLDC
-219 AKLPPVLGDFCR
+219 AKLPPVLENFCQ
-231 GLSCE
+231 GLAKE
-236 MQVSEESVLANAL
+236 LQVSQESVLANTL

-275 MSPTQSTSRKR
+275 MSPTQSASRKR

-302 KARELEPRILRENIE
+302 KARELEPRITRENIQ
-317 KRITKRAIRKLNRNA
+317 KRIIKRAIRKLNRNA
-332 EQAQSEK
+332 EQAQIEK
-339 DENALEALVTQIC
+339 DENALEAFVTQIC
-352 ELEARLKVT
+352 ELETRLKVT

-396 DILSSASSRSSK
+396 DILSSASSRSAK
-408 ELMIRAWDASPYTVD
+408 DLMLRAWDASPYTVD
-423 KKGKYYCMR
+423 KKGKFYCMR

-444 ALEDPKKVRLL
+444 ALEDPKKIKLL

-463 FIYLMPHNDSR
+463 FIYLMPHNDVR
-474 SLARGRRMP
+474 ALARGRRMP

-504 PGEAWNEPGE
+504 PGEA
-514 AVTLTLSSDAEL
+514 VTLTLSSDAEL

-532 DKAERR
+532 DRAERR
-538 CQDLDAPMQEWTIRF
+538 CQGLDAPMQEWTIRF

-624 CWSVFS
+624 SWSVFS

-648 PLIEALED
+648 PLNEALET
-656 LIERGYI
+656 LIEHGYI
-663 RTVSAKGKNGRAMKR
+663 RTVSAKGRNGRAMKR

-685 VKKQE
+685 VIKQE

-726 DTSDSG
+726 GTSDSG

-761 SYEHAETGGGASAT
+761 SYEHAETGEGASAT

>member
-68 EDAVIVESPV
+68 EDAVIVENPV
-78 VAQSGNAIPPGENSL
+78 VAQSGNTIPPGENSL
-93 PQPITGTTD
+93 PQPIAGTTD
-102 KQVENAVS
+102 KQVESAVS
-110 EELGSAVENAAPRTQ
+110 VELCSAVKNAAPHTQ

-144 DTEAKA
+144 DAEAKA
-150 MVAQGTGETAGEES
+150 MARSTGKT
-164 NTERPTDCS
+164 
-173 KARAA
+173 A
-178 GKRVRKKTTI
+178 GKRVRKKTGTKS
-188 RRASSEG
+188 RASSKG
-195 ETGEAPAWNTPV
+195 EVKEAPAWNTPV
-207 PFATHTLPGLDS
+207 PFATHSLPRLDC
-219 AKLPPVLGDFCR
+219 AKLPPVLGNFCQ
-231 GLSCE
+231 GLAE
-236 MQVSEESVLANAL
+236 ELQVPQESVLANAL

-275 MSPTQSTSRKR
+275 MSPMRSASRKR
-286 AALKACIAPI
+286 AALKICVAPI

-302 KARELEPRILRENIE
+302 KARELEPRITRENIQ
-317 KRITKRAIRKLNRNA
+317 KRIIKKAIRKLNRNA
-332 EQAQSEK
+332 EQAQIEK
-339 DENALEALVTQIC
+339 DENALEAFITQIC
-352 ELEARLKVT
+352 ELETRLRVT

-372 ARLEETVHQQNDT
+372 ARLEETVHQQNDS

-408 ELMIRAWDASPYTVD
+408 ELMLRAWDASPYTVD

-444 ALEDPKKVRLL
+444 ALEDPKKIKLL

-504 PGEAWNEPGE
+504 PGEA
-514 AVTLTLSSDAEL
+514 VTLTLSSDAEL

-538 CQDLDAPMQEWTIRF
+538 CQSLDAPMQEWTIRF

-559 RIAALFHLLS
+559 RIAALFHLIS

-584 AQALTLGDL
+584 TQALALGDL

-624 CWSVFS
+624 SWSLFS

-648 PLIEALED
+648 PLKEALET

-685 VKKQE
+685 VIKQE

-702 LTAPVETGEAPKAMA
+702 LTPVGTGETPRPMA

-726 DTSDSG
+726 STNDSG
-732 NASWAGSVEDSGSA
+732 NASWAGSVEDSGSP
-746 QTIEEATLEDGSAGK
+746 QFIEGATPKDGSAGEP
-761 SYEHAETGGGASAT
+761 SEHTEAGRGAPAT

-780 DAIPKVR
+780 GAVPQVC
-787 AQGLSDKI
+787 AQGLSGKI

>member
-110 EELGSAVENAAPRTQ
+110 EELGSAVENAAARRQ
-125 DPDGI
+125 DSDGI
-130 AAAGAKAEALQPLG
+130 AAAEAKAEALQPLG

-150 MVAQGTGETAGEES
+150 MVAQGSGKTAG
-164 NTERPTDCS
+164 RRVGK
-173 KARAA
+173 KAATKSRT
-178 GKRVRKKTTI
+178 G
-188 RRASSEG
+188 SEG
-195 ETGEAPAWNTPV
+195 EAKDAPEWTTPV
-207 PFATHTLPGLDS
+207 PFATHSLPGLDC

-249 AVVATCAQSTYSVD
+249 AVVATCAQSTYIVN
-263 LYGNIQPTNLFI
+263 LYGCNTQPTNLFI
-275 MSPTQSTSRKR
+275 MSPTQSASRKR

-332 EQAQSEK
+332 EQAQIEK
-339 DENALEALVTQIC
+339 DENALEAFVTQIC
-352 ELEARLKVT
+352 ELEARLRVT

-372 ARLEETVHQQNDT
+372 ARLEDTVHQQNDT

-408 ELMIRAWDASPYTVD
+408 ELMLRAWDASPYTVD

-463 FIYLMPHNDSR
+463 FIYLMPHNDVR
-474 SLARGRRMP
+474 ALARGRRMP
-483 GETAKAFFEKVLRL
+483 GETARAFFEKVLRL

-504 PGEAWNEPGE
+504 PGEA
-514 AVTLTLSSDAEL
+514 VTLTLSSDAEL
-526 MWLDYQ
+526 LWLDYQ
-532 DKAERR
+532 DRAERL
-538 CQDLDAPMQEWTIRF
+538 CHDLDASMQEWTIRF

-559 RIAALFHLLS
+559 RIAALFHLIS

-584 AQALTLGDL
+584 AQALALGDL

-609 PEETARKVL
+609 PEETAKKVL

-624 CWSVFS
+624 SWSLFS

-648 PLIEALED
+648 PLNEALET
-656 LIERGYI
+656 LIEHGYI
-663 RTVSAKGKNGRAMKR
+663 RTVSAKGRNGRAMKR

-685 VKKQE
+685 VIKQE

-717 EDNPASERK
+717 EDNPVSEHK
-726 DTSDSG
+726 GTNGSG
-732 NASWAGSVEDSGSA
+732 NASGAGFVEDARSPQIVEG
-746 QTIEEATLEDGSAGK
+746 ATPEDGSAGT
-761 SYEHAETGGGASAT
+761 SHEHAETGEGASAT

-780 DAIPKVR
+780 GAVPQVC
-787 AQGLSDKI
+787 AQGLSGKI

>member
-68 EDAVIVESPV
+68 EDAVIVEDPV

-150 MVAQGTGETAGEES
+150 MVAQSSGKTA
-164 NTERPTDCS
+164 D
-173 KARAA
+173 
-178 GKRVRKKTTI
+178 KRVRKKTTI

-195 ETGEAPAWNTPV
+195 ETKEAPAWTTPV
-207 PFATHTLPGLDS
+207 PFATHSLPRLDS
-219 AKLPPVLGDFCR
+219 AKLPPVLGNFCQ
-231 GLSCE
+231 GLAE
-236 MQVSEESVLANAL
+236 KLQVPKESVLANAL
-249 AVVATCAQSTYSVD
+249 AVVATCAQSTYSVN
-263 LYGNIQPTNLFI
+263 LYGCNTQPTNLFI
-275 MSPTQSTSRKR
+275 MSPAQSASRKR
-286 AALKACIAPI
+286 AALKACIAPT

-332 EQAQSEK
+332 EQAQIEK
-339 DENALEALVTQIC
+339 DENALEAFVTQIC

-372 ARLEETVHQQNDT
+372 ARLEDTVHQQNDS

-408 ELMIRAWDASPYTVD
+408 ELMLRAWDASPYTVD

-432 PRLTMTLAPRTS
+432 PRLSMTLAPRTS
-444 ALEDPKKVRLL
+444 ALEDPKKIKLL

-463 FIYLMPHNDSR
+463 FIYLMPHNNSR

-483 GETAKAFFEKVLRL
+483 GETARAFFEKVLRL

-504 PGEAWNEPGE
+504 PGEA
-514 AVTLTLSSDAEL
+514 VTLTLSSDAEL
-526 MWLDYQ
+526 LWLDYQ
-532 DKAERR
+532 DRAERL
-538 CQDLDAPMQEWTIRF
+538 CHDLDASMQEWTIRF

-559 RIAALFHLLS
+559 RIAALFHLIS

-584 AQALTLGDL
+584 AQALALGDL

-609 PEETARKVL
+609 PEETAGKVL

-624 CWSVFS
+624 SWSVFS

-648 PLIEALED
+648 PLNEALET

-663 RTVSAKGKNGRAMKR
+663 RTVSVEGKNGRAMKR

-685 VKKQE
+685 VIKQE
-690 EAQAT
+690 EAQA
-695 AALDRGG
+695 ADALDRGS
-702 LTAPVETGEAPKAMA
+702 LTVGTGETPRPMA
-717 EDNPASERK
+717 EDNPVSEHK
-726 DTSDSG
+726 GTNGSG
-732 NASWAGSVEDSGSA
+732 NASGASSVEDSGSA
-746 QTIEEATLEDGSAGK
+746 QIVGKATPEDGSAGEP
-761 SYEHAETGGGASAT
+761 SEHVETGGGASAT